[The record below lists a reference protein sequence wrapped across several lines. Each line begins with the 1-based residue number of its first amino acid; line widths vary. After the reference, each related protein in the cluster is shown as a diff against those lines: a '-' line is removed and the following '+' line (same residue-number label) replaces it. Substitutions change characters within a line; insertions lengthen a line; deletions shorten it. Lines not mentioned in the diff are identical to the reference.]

1 MSSTNTD
8 TDTEEISDS
17 SDENMD
23 NLNNIDLTYN
33 IIKHYNVI
41 YEIGRGSF
49 SIVWLVYNIINNN
62 FYALKVQNPDEYIDG
77 LSEIKFVQKLPKNPN
92 VFNNIVE
99 YFVEEIDKQKF
110 LCSVWELHCTNI
122 DSLLRKGPFTNG
134 FDYDSAI
141 NIMKQLV
148 LSIKILHE
156 NYKVFHGDI
165 KTDNILVK
173 GINNK
178 DKFIIDKYK
187 EANFPDTFRK
197 AKENF
202 LITRGTTTEGANGKK
217 INTKNK
223 ITIRKAIHKTI
234 SLKIIEDLKCTD
246 INNYNIDNKFLKN
259 MSISLADFGTHCKEH
274 NYYEESFG
282 TRYYQAPEI
291 ILMSKCTY
299 PVDMWALG
307 CTFYELVSGKLLF
320 DPIKDSTYSRDY
332 YHLTLICDTCGYFPE
347 SFLKETRYYK
357 NYFQKMKLIDY
368 TKPSINRLDS
378 KISELN
384 VTIEQ
389 KNQIK
394 YILSGLL
401 TIDPKKRWSINTLR
415 KCL

>member
-1 MSSTNTD
+1 MSSSNTDTD

-23 NLNNIDLTYN
+23 NLNNIDLTCN

-41 YEIGRGSF
+41 YELGRGSF

-62 FYALKVQNPDEYIDG
+62 FYALKVQNPDEYADG
-77 LSEIKFVQKLPKNPN
+77 LSEIKFVHKLPKNPN

-99 YFVEEIDKQKF
+99 YFIEEIDKQKF

-122 DSLLRKGPFTNG
+122 DSLLRKGDFTNG

-148 LSIKILHE
+148 LSVKILHE
-156 NYKVFHGDI
+156 NFKVFHGDI
-165 KTDNILVK
+165 KSDNILVK

-187 EANFPDTFRK
+187 ESNFPETFRK
-197 AKENF
+197 AKDAVGNK
-202 LITRGTTTEGANGKK
+202 L
-217 INTKNK
+217 NTKTK
-223 ITIRKAIHKTI
+223 IIIRRTIHKTI
-234 SLKIIEDLKCTD
+234 SLKILEDLKCTD
-246 INNYNIDNKFLKN
+246 INNYSIDNKYLN
-259 MSISLADFGTHCKEH
+259 NISISLADFGTHCAQH

-291 ILMSKCTY
+291 ILMGKCTF
-299 PVDMWALG
+299 PVDMWAIG

-320 DPIKDSTYSRDY
+320 DPIKDSSYSRDY
-332 YHLTLICDTCGYFPE
+332 YHLALICDTCGYFPE
-347 SFLKETRYYK
+347 SFLKETKYYK
-357 NYFQKMKLIDY
+357 NYFRKMKLIDY
-368 TKPSINRLDS
+368 TSPSVNRMDS

-384 VTIEQ
+384 LTSEQ
-389 KNQIK
+389 KKQIK

-401 TIDPKKRWSINTLR
+401 TIDPKKRWSINILQ
-415 KCL
+415 KILDE

>member
-1 MSSTNTD
+1 MSSSNSDTN
-8 TDTEEISDS
+8 TEEISDS
-17 SDENMD
+17 SDENME
-23 NLNNIDLTYN
+23 NLNNIDLTCN

-41 YEIGRGSF
+41 YELGRGSF
-49 SIVWLVYNIINNN
+49 SIVWLVYNILNNN
-62 FYALKVQNPDEYIDG
+62 FYALKVQNPDEYKDG
-77 LSEIKFVQKLPKNPN
+77 LCEIKFVQKLPKNPN

-99 YFVEEIDKQKF
+99 YFIEEIDKQKF

-156 NYKVFHGDI
+156 NYSVFHGDI

-178 DKFIIDKYK
+178 DKFIMNKYK
-187 EANFPDTFRK
+187 EANFPDTFKK
-197 AKENF
+197 AKDAMGNN
-202 LITRGTTTEGANGKK
+202 LK
-217 INTKNK
+217 IKVKNS
-223 ITIRKAIHKTI
+223 IRKSIHKSI

-246 INNYNIDNKFLKN
+246 IDNNNIDNKYLN
-259 MSISLADFGTHCKEH
+259 NISISLADFGTHCEKH

-291 ILMSKCTY
+291 ILMGKCAF

-307 CTFYELVSGKLLF
+307 CTFYELVSGRLLF
-320 DPIKDSTYSRDY
+320 DPIKDSSHSRDY
-332 YHLTLICDTCGYFPE
+332 YHLALICDTCGYFPE
-347 SFLKETRYYK
+347 TFLKETKYYK
-357 NYFQKMKLIDY
+357 NYFHKKKLIDY
-368 TKPSINRLDS
+368 SSPSVNRLDS
-378 KISELN
+378 KLSELN
-384 VTIEQ
+384 LTIEQ
-389 KNQIK
+389 KTQMK

-401 TIDPKKRWSINTLR
+401 TIDPKKRWTINTLQ
-415 KCL
+415 KIFKV

>member
-1 MSSTNTD
+1 MSSSN
-8 TDTEEISDS
+8 TDTEELSDS

-23 NLNNIDLTYN
+23 NLNNIDLTCN

-41 YEIGRGSF
+41 YELGRGSF

-62 FYALKVQNPDEYIDG
+62 FYALKVQNPDEYVDG

-99 YFVEEIDKQKF
+99 YFIEDIDKQKF

-122 DSLLRKGPFTNG
+122 DSLLRKGNFTNG

-156 NYKVFHGDI
+156 NFKVFHGDI
-165 KTDNILVK
+165 KSDNILVK

-178 DKFIIDKYK
+178 DKFIMNKYK
-187 EANFPDTFRK
+187 EANFPDTFKK
-197 AKENF
+197 AKDAIGDN
-202 LITRGTTTEGANGKK
+202 LK
-217 INTKNK
+217 IKVKNS
-223 ITIRKAIHKTI
+223 IRKTIHKTI
-234 SLKIIEDLKCTD
+234 SLKILEDLKYTD
-246 INNYNIDNKFLKN
+246 INNYSIDNKYLN
-259 MSISLADFGTHCKEH
+259 NISISLADFGTHCAQH

-291 ILMSKCTY
+291 ILMGKCTY
-299 PVDMWALG
+299 PVDMWAIG

-320 DPIKDSTYSRDY
+320 DPIKDSSYSRDY
-332 YHLTLICDTCGYFPE
+332 YHLALICDTCGYFPE
-347 SFLKETRYYK
+347 SFLKETKYYK
-357 NYFQKMKLIDY
+357 NYFRKMKLIDY
-368 TKPSINRLDS
+368 TSPSVNRMDS

-384 VTIEQ
+384 LTIEQ
-389 KNQIK
+389 KKQIK

-401 TIDPKKRWSINTLR
+401 TIDPKKRWSINMLQ
-415 KCL
+415 KILEG

>member
-1 MSSTNTD
+1 MSSSN
-8 TDTEEISDS
+8 TDTEELSDS

-23 NLNNIDLTYN
+23 NLNNIDLTCN

-41 YEIGRGSF
+41 YELGRGSF

-62 FYALKVQNPDEYIDG
+62 FYALKVQNPDEYVDG

-99 YFVEEIDKQKF
+99 YFIEEIDKQKF

-122 DSLLRKGPFTNG
+122 DSLLRKGNFTNG

-148 LSIKILHE
+148 SSIKILHE
-156 NYKVFHGDI
+156 NFKVFHGDI
-165 KTDNILVK
+165 KSDNILVK

-178 DKFIIDKYK
+178 DKFIMNKYK
-187 EANFPDTFRK
+187 EANFPDTFKK
-197 AKENF
+197 AKDAIGDN
-202 LITRGTTTEGANGKK
+202 LK
-217 INTKNK
+217 IKVKNS
-223 ITIRKAIHKTI
+223 IRKTIHKTI
-234 SLKIIEDLKCTD
+234 SLKILEDLKCTD
-246 INNYNIDNKFLKN
+246 INNYSIDNKYLN
-259 MSISLADFGTHCKEH
+259 NISISLADFGTHCAQH

-291 ILMSKCTY
+291 ILMGKCTF
-299 PVDMWALG
+299 PVDMWAIG

-320 DPIKDSTYSRDY
+320 DPIKDSSYSRDY
-332 YHLTLICDTCGYFPE
+332 YHLALICDTCGYFPE
-347 SFLKETRYYK
+347 SFLKETKYYK
-357 NYFQKMKLIDY
+357 NYFRKMKLIDY
-368 TKPSINRLDS
+368 TSPSVNRMDS

-384 VTIEQ
+384 LTIEQ
-389 KNQIK
+389 KKQIK

-401 TIDPKKRWSINTLR
+401 TIDPKKRWSINMLQ
-415 KCL
+415 KILEG